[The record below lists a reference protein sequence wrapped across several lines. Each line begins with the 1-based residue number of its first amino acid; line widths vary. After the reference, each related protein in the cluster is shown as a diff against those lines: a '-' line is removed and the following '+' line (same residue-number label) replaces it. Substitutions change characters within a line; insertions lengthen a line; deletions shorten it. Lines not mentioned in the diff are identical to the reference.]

1 MQDGSV
7 FNISSEEIHDGYISF
22 QVSGE
27 KAHEKF
33 RYESG
38 GHRFQRVPP
47 SESKGRYH
55 TSTITVVVL
64 KSNVFSDITIRESD
78 LEWQYCRGSGK
89 GGQNRN
95 KRDTAVWLKHK
106 PSGIQIRSEEGRTQG
121 VNKSNALNKLKEK
134 LINSQKNGI
143 LSKNNQERKNLSG
156 TGERGD
162 KIRTIRIRDN
172 TVKNHLNGK
181 KMKYT
186 EYIKGDLSKILE

>member
-1 MQDGSV
+1 
-7 FNISSEEIHDGYISF
+7 
-22 QVSGE
+22 
-27 KAHEKF
+27 
-33 RYESG
+33 
-38 GHRFQRVPP
+38 
-47 SESKGRYH
+47 
-55 TSTITVVVL
+55 
-64 KSNVFSDITIRESD
+64 
-78 LEWQYCRGSGK
+78 
-89 GGQNRN
+89 
-95 KRDTAVWLKHK
+95 
-106 PSGIQIRSEEGRTQG
+106 
-121 VNKSNALNKLKEK
+121 